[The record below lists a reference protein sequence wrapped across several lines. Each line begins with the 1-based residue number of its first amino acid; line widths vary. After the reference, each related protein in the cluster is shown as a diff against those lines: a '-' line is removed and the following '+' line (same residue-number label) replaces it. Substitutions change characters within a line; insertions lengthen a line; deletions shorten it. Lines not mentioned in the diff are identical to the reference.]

1 MSLSRKKRLTRDTRK
16 MRSPKSQRNSLK
28 SLIPLYEDSVA
39 QAISFYGNL
48 EEYNYEN

>member
-1 MSLSRKKRLTRDTRK
+1 